1 MYNPL
6 LSDAARAS
14 VFVNSETRNDFKA
27 FWWKIGK
34 KHAGTYL
41 DAYLINSQ
49 PAWDINAILY
59 GYVKGRPEGYY
70 GKEKQYFS
78 FNPES
83 EEPPAAHV
91 DLLPA
96 VNNFYQH
103 IAHDIS
109 FEKIPVIS
117 WLFAIG
123 FHLWFSLFAFVY
135 LTYRKTYKLLL
146 PVGIVFL
153 YGVICT
159 LVPIVLVRYF
169 ALLFFATPILFV
181 FVMEPKK
188 SNE

>member
-1 MYNPL
+1 M
-6 LSDAARAS
+6 
-14 VFVNSETRNDFKA
+14 
-27 FWWKIGK
+27 
-34 KHAGTYL
+34 
-41 DAYLINSQ
+41 
-49 PAWDINAILY
+49 
-59 GYVKGRPEGYY
+59 
-70 GKEKQYFS
+70 
-78 FNPES
+78 
-83 EEPPAAHV
+83 

-96 VNNFYQH
+96 VNKFYQH

-109 FEKIPVIS
+109 FEKIPAIS

-135 LTYRKTYKLLL
+135 LTYRKAYKLLL